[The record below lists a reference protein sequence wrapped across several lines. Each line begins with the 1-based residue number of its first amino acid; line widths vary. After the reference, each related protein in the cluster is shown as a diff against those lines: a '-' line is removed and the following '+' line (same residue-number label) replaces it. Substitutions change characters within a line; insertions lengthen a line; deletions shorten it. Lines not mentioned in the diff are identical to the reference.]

1 MEQIWKVA
9 ALCLIGAILAALLKK
24 TGPELAI
31 LLSLAVVA
39 VVSAMLLQV
48 LNEVFAFA
56 RQLMELGGVLPE
68 MFRPLI
74 KTVAIALVSRLGSEL
89 CRDAGE
95 GALASVVDMFGAFGA
110 VLVALPLFEAVWDM
124 LRAML

>member
-48 LNEVFAFA
+48 VDEVFAFA
-56 RQLMELGGVLPE
+56 RQLMELGIEVE
-68 MFRPLI
+68 
-74 KTVAIALVSRLGSEL
+74 E
-89 CRDAGE
+89 E
-95 GALASVVDMFGAFGA
+95 
-110 VLVALPLFEAVWDM
+110 
-124 LRAML
+124 